1 MSNPSK
7 QKGTAFETSLIEL
20 LTTYYKGCGRNPL
33 AGNKDVGDFNL
44 PGEYRFILEAKN
56 RSVLALPAW
65 LKQAA
70 TSAKNFHPL
79 AVGVVVHKRKG
90 TALAQDQYVTMTLGD
105 FLYLVNIATP
115 VRTS

>member
-7 QKGTAFETSLIEL
+7 AKGTQFETSLLEL
-20 LTTYYKGCGRNPL
+20 LTSHYKGAGRNPL

-56 RSVLALPAW
+56 RSVMALPAW

-90 TALAQDQYVTMTLGD
+90 NAQAQDQYVTMTLGD
-105 FLYLVNIATP
+105 FLYLVNVATG
-115 VRTS
+115 RRSS